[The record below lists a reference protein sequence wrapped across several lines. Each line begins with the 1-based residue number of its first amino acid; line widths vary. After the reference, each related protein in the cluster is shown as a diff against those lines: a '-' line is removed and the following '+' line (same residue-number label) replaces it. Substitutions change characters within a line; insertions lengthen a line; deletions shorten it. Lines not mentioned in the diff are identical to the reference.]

1 MIRLLSTKDLTE
13 ASIGDRWD
21 RWLTSLKNNK
31 TAAWR
36 VRQIEMIIENILDL
50 VLPVRCGPEKK
61 ALGER
66 FKQELQ
72 ELSNT
77 KVQQTD
83 FWRDTCL
90 ALQRCAETEDPM
102 YFTHWPPIDS
112 TMTNNS
118 SPVVIASYLA
128 LRGSAEWREVW
139 RPLLRHPRYGH
150 PPTFLLYFLGNPITV
165 MHAGH
170 LHYFRKAM
178 GQCFLSV
185 DCVVELGAGYG
196 SMCRIAS
203 RLGFHGSYLI
213 FDQPPMLA
221 LQRYFLALH
230 GIDSS
235 YREGSAQVSLY
246 SDLEELRKDL
256 NHGGFR
262 RIAVMSTWALSEMPL
277 TLRAEIEPVLDTDQC
292 VVVLFAYQPE
302 FGGVDNREYFDSLLA
317 RHGEGWDWA
326 QVEVPYHL
334 SGFHY
339 AFGVRR

>member
-1 MIRLLSTKDLTE
+1 VIRILSTKALTE
-13 ASIGDRWD
+13 DSIGDRWD
-21 RWLTSLKNNK
+21 RWLTLRKNSK
-31 TAAWR
+31 TAGWR
-36 VRQIEMIIENILDL
+36 VRQIEMIIETILDL
-50 VLPVRCGPEKK
+50 LLPVRCGPKEKV
-61 ALGER
+61 LGER

-72 ELSNT
+72 ELSNMR
-77 KVQQTD
+77 VQNTEL
-83 FWRDTCL
+83 WRDTCL
-90 ALQRCAETEDPM
+90 ALQRCAATKDPI
-102 YFTHWPPIDS
+102 YFTRWPPIAS
-112 TMTNNS
+112 TMVNNS
-118 SPVVIASYLA
+118 SPTIVAAYLA

-150 PPTFLLYFLGNPITV
+150 PPAFLPYPLGNPITV

-178 GQCFLSV
+178 GQCFLGV
-185 DCVVELGAGYG
+185 DCVVDLGAGYG

-221 LQRYFLALH
+221 LQRYFLALN

-235 YREGSAQVSLY
+235 YGEGSAQVSLY
-246 SDLEELRKDL
+246 SDLDELRKHL

-277 TLRAEIEPVLDTDQC
+277 TLRAEIEPVLDTDKC
-292 VVVLFAYQPE
+292 VVVLFAYQAE
-302 FGGVDNREYFDSLLA
+302 FEGIDNCEYFDSLLI
-317 RHGEGWDWA
+317 RHSEGWDWA

-334 SGFHY
+334 SGFYY